1 MYPYSYFPSDKST
14 NYAAMAFNTQ
24 DGHGGRAEEHRAEME
39 AIARA
44 IINEEIDKLM
54 DKLPQIIEEKCREAY
69 RQAIADFLHA
79 LEYDIES
86 IVEIGFEGCRDIY
99 VDKKTQKY
107 ISNHILK
114 EVQKR
119 LNGKDFRH

>member
-1 MYPYSYFPSDKST
+1 MYSYSYLPSDKST
-14 NYAAMAFNTQ
+14 NYAAMTFNTQ
-24 DGHGGRAEEHRAEME
+24 DGHGGRAEEHRAEIE

-44 IINEEIDKLM
+44 IINEEIDKFM

>member
-1 MYPYSYFPSDKST
+1 MSN
-14 NYAAMAFNTQ
+14 NYLSFDNRGFTQ
-24 DGHGGRAEEHRAEME
+24 DGHGGRAAEHRAEME

-44 IINEEIDKLM
+44 IINEEINKLM

-86 IVEIGFEGCRDIY
+86 IVEIGFDGCRDIY

-107 ISNHILK
+107 ISNHIFK